1 MRFGGHETFTLREGW
16 LVKGLNLLLDNPKAF
31 FDKNDLANALGV
43 GVNMGKS
50 IEHWLLATK
59 LVTKNPLQTAR
70 EKGIKYELTELAQV
84 IHKHDP
90 FMTQEET
97 WWILH
102 MKMIQNPDYAAT
114 WDWFF
119 NDYGEMKFDKIR
131 LIKRLMDRE
140 KTLFKKM
147 PSRNTIER
155 DISCFLNTYAQPIP
169 REIKDP
175 EEDYGCPF
183 QELRLMN
190 HQKNSG
196 TYELLRRPRK
206 ICPELFLYSLSQTN
220 GEIIGSHDFTLSFLS
235 KQRSGPLQAFCL
247 SSEGLFEL
255 AMEVE
260 QSAAQYGYSI
270 RSLAGDRQIV
280 FSNPGTVTLL
290 SNMYKAIA

>member
-16 LVKGLNLLLDNPKAF
+16 LVKGINLLLENPKAY
-31 FDKNDLANALGV
+31 FDKVDLANALGV

-59 LVTKNPLQTAR
+59 LVKKIPLQEAR
-70 EKGIKYELTELAQV
+70 EKGLKYEITELART
-84 IHKHDP
+84 IHNKDP

-102 MKMIQNPDYAAT
+102 INMIQNPDYAAT

-119 NDYGEMKFDKIR
+119 NEFGELKFDKIR
-131 LIKRLMDRE
+131 LVKKLMERE
-140 KTLFKKM
+140 KTLYKKT
-147 PSRNTIER
+147 PSRSTIER
-155 DISCFLNTYAQPIP
+155 DVSCFLNTYAQSIP
-169 REIKDP
+169 REVKDP
-175 EEDYGCPF
+175 EEDYGSPF

-196 TYELLRRPRK
+196 TYELLRRPRRLL
-206 ICPELFLYSLSQTN
+206 PELFLYALNTIH
-220 GEIIGSHDFTLSFLS
+220 GDEEGSRDITLSWLT

-255 AMEVE
+255 AIGIEH
-260 QSAAQYGYSI
+260 AAQKYEYSV

-280 FSNPGTVTLL
+280 YSNPGNKTLL
-290 SNMYKAIA
+290 NNMYEALK